1 MVVVLIKY
9 KKNDILRVMGA
20 WGAWGKGGMGSLG
33 ERKDGVMGGQEWRHE
48 GEESKINLTV
58 KILFDLVDFIIKLV
72 NQGWKQFGFYRRVC
86 WGE

>member
-1 MVVVLIKY
+1 MMINNNFVKV
-9 KKNDILRVMGA
+9 ILR
-20 WGAWGKGGMGSLG
+20 
-33 ERKDGVMGGQEWRHE
+33 VMGGQEWRHE

-58 KILFDLVDFIIKLV
+58 KILFDSVDFIIKLV